1 MEVDSSI
8 VNKDVEIK
16 KEDIDSQEC
25 EAELE

>member
-25 EAELE
+25 EA